1 MANSWLVCRLRSTFG
16 HMLLRLLLLLCWLC
30 PLTAVVG
37 QSTTQLIAEYKQVVR
52 KNPTKAAQL
61 ARKVADEY
69 LKKGPNFNARQGL
82 RYAELSLEAAKRAN
96 SQTEQAETYFFIG
109 SYKQQFDETRVE
121 ALRYLNAA
129 YSLYSK
135 LPKHDQTA
143 NVLYLLG
150 ITYDKEHEY
159 YKAARVLETLIGF
172 ISEKNLK
179 FPYENYARFKLQ
191 QTRQK
196 AGIAAPAEQVIAA
209 GGNDT
214 LISTPGS
221 AELVKLELEDEFK
234 QRIEEMEYLRKKDRS
249 EYERQRKR
257 LEKEKDSRIAEVETE
272 VEEIAKERERL
283 SEINELQEERLKL
296 SIAIAALALIVLFL
310 TTILLIKASR
320 SKKKI
325 EKAYT
330 ELNQQNTAILE
341 QKEEIEAQKS
351 EIEAQKKRVEQEKG
365 KSDDLLLNIL
375 PTMVATEL
383 REQGHAIPRTYNSVS
398 ILFTD
403 FVGFTNIAEEVSPQE
418 LVEELDTC
426 FRRFD
431 DIVKQHRLEKIKT
444 IGDAYLCAGG
454 LPIPNNSHPIDI
466 VEAGL
471 EMMNFIE
478 NRRFEREFEGKF
490 YFQMRV
496 GIHTGPVVAGVV
508 GKHKFAYDVWGDAV
522 NTASRMES
530 ASEAGRVNVSGDT
543 YRLVQEKFYCMYRG
557 QIEAKNKGEVDMYY
571 VTAPKV

>member
-234 QRIEEMEYLRKKDRS
+234 QRIEEMDFVN
-249 EYERQRKR
+249 R
-257 LEKEKDSRIAEVETE
+257 LERTQQIGVY
-272 VEEIAKERERL
+272 IP
-283 SEINELQEERLKL
+283 
-296 SIAIAALALIVLFL
+296 
-310 TTILLIKASR
+310 TTI
-320 SKKKI
+320 
-325 EKAYT
+325 
-330 ELNQQNTAILE
+330 
-341 QKEEIEAQKS
+341 
-351 EIEAQKKRVEQEKG
+351 
-365 KSDDLLLNIL
+365 
-375 PTMVATEL
+375 
-383 REQGHAIPRTYNSVS
+383 SV
-398 ILFTD
+398 
-403 FVGFTNIAEEVSPQE
+403 
-418 LVEELDTC
+418 DT
-426 FRRFD
+426 
-431 DIVKQHRLEKIKT
+431 
-444 IGDAYLCAGG
+444 
-454 LPIPNNSHPIDI
+454 PIDASI
-466 VEAGL
+466 YVERSLDFMAKLFGGATSKTL
-471 EMMNFIE
+471 NGTWNSNE
-478 NRRFEREFEGKF
+478 
-490 YFQMRV
+490 
-496 GIHTGPVVAGVV
+496 AGVV
-508 GKHKFAYDVWGDAV
+508 K
-522 NTASRMES
+522 E
-530 ASEAGRVNVSGDT
+530 
-543 YRLVQEKFYCMYRG
+543 
-557 QIEAKNKGEVDMYY
+557 EVYLIYSY
-571 VTAPKV
+571 VTAQDVKTSLSKVVQYVKDLKAELQQEAMALEVNKKLTFI